1 MSPNPLFRRLEP
13 DYRLV
18 NCRSHAVG
26 ALAMLGPAGVRHI
39 VYGRDDI
46 VIPAASKNAL
56 LAAKMRAQRPVRDMR
71 LTPCRVRFE

>member
-1 MSPNPLFRRLEP
+1 
-13 DYRLV
+13 
-18 NCRSHAVG
+18 
-26 ALAMLGPAGVRHI
+26 MLGPAGVRHI

-71 LTPCRVRFE
+71 LSPCRVRFE